1 MRKLSITLLLI
12 ALSFITMEANILS
25 THKSKILVFKGWS
38 ERQKSVV
45 FIPIE
50 AVLEGHNIE
59 VQFFEKP
66 NEPVTFQVKDKNGN
80 IVFQDMT
87 TPDNLEIYQID
98 VSGFKTGQYELLYIE
113 KDVTLIGEFEIEET
127 STHIKTIHLSCHNAN
142 INPIKIIFMK
152 NISRFLVALCCSA
165 LFLFSCEN
173 EIESEIQSSS
183 EELVTSAETKA
194 LSVDSLEPLK
204 MTDELKALKERM
216 DELKK
221 TKTRAASS
229 NYGQYFSENMWAIR
243 EMPFTLRATSGG
255 YLTASGRGGKVDVD
269 GRRAD
274 IYKQFYV
281 TIPPSIVGV
290 PYLIYSCQSET
301 PLAVGHYTSNPNQKV
316 VLAMTTNSPNEFS
329 ASWDIIPASNNP
341 GGYVIQSESYI
352 GQGSGG
358 WWDVFNYVVEV
369 QGSNL
374 GYSQYSQKAEQEFT
388 ITPNAPF
395 TLKKLEFI
403 NPYSATVIQRENISI
418 QQATTNVSF
427 QEKRDN
433 LKFIKEMK
441 DNSYFEEEKGIAFQ
455 VPASDLEFALPTV
468 TLGEIDLVPN
478 NKVPVDTKYEPGIR
492 RTVLRTLYKEIPVAV
507 KPRTKLT
514 LTYYFKAYDV
524 SVDYVATIEYFNE
537 KDKEIRE
544 AKLPGRW
551 SGRIYVDEIA
561 EPDYE
566 EVNLDTQRSAK
577 GKANIKNVTQSSPLT
592 F

>member
-1 MRKLSITLLLI
+1 
-12 ALSFITMEANILS
+12 
-25 THKSKILVFKGWS
+25 
-38 ERQKSVV
+38 
-45 FIPIE
+45 
-50 AVLEGHNIE
+50 
-59 VQFFEKP
+59 
-66 NEPVTFQVKDKNGN
+66 
-80 IVFQDMT
+80 
-87 TPDNLEIYQID
+87 
-98 VSGFKTGQYELLYIE
+98 
-113 KDVTLIGEFEIEET
+113 
-127 STHIKTIHLSCHNAN
+127 
-142 INPIKIIFMK
+142 
-152 NISRFLVALCCSA
+152 
-165 LFLFSCEN
+165 
-173 EIESEIQSSS
+173 
-183 EELVTSAETKA
+183 
-194 LSVDSLEPLK
+194 
-204 MTDELKALKERM
+204 
-216 DELKK
+216 
-221 TKTRAASS
+221 
-229 NYGQYFSENMWAIR
+229 
-243 EMPFTLRATSGG
+243 
-255 YLTASGRGGKVDVD
+255 
-269 GRRAD
+269 
-274 IYKQFYV
+274 
-281 TIPPSIVGV
+281 
-290 PYLIYSCQSET
+290 
-301 PLAVGHYTSNPNQKV
+301 
-316 VLAMTTNSPNEFS
+316 MTTNSPNEFS

>member
-1 MRKLSITLLLI
+1 
-12 ALSFITMEANILS
+12 
-25 THKSKILVFKGWS
+25 
-38 ERQKSVV
+38 
-45 FIPIE
+45 
-50 AVLEGHNIE
+50 
-59 VQFFEKP
+59 
-66 NEPVTFQVKDKNGN
+66 
-80 IVFQDMT
+80 
-87 TPDNLEIYQID
+87 
-98 VSGFKTGQYELLYIE
+98 
-113 KDVTLIGEFEIEET
+113 
-127 STHIKTIHLSCHNAN
+127 
-142 INPIKIIFMK
+142 MK
-152 NISRFLVALCCSA
+152 NISRFLVVLCCSA
-165 LFLFSCEN
+165 LFLSSCDN
-173 EIESEIQSSS
+173 EIESEIQSSA
-183 EELVTSAETKA
+183 EELVASAETKA

-221 TKTRAASS
+221 AKTRAISN

-243 EMPFTLRATSGG
+243 ELPISFMIDGGFLSGVNKGTSVSFYHPRTGNPSISEKF
-255 YLTASGRGGKVDVD
+255 YIKVP
-269 GRRAD
+269 A
-274 IYKQFYV
+274 
-281 TIPPSIVGV
+281 SIVGI
-290 PYLIYSCQSET
+290 PYLIYSKVTDT
-301 PLAVGHYTSNPNQKV
+301 PLAVGHYASNPDHKV
-316 VLAMTTNSPNEFS
+316 VLIMNTDSPGEPS
-329 ASWDIIPASNNP
+329 ASWNIIPATNMP
-341 GGYVIQSESYI
+341 GKYVIQSESYI

-358 WWDVFNYVVEV
+358 WWDVFNYAVEA
-369 QGSNL
+369 QGTIV

-388 ITPNAPF
+388 ITPDAPF

-403 NPYSATVIQRENISI
+403 NPYSATVVQRENVSI

-433 LKFIKEMK
+433 LKFTKEMK
-441 DNSYFEEEKGIAFQ
+441 DYSSFEEEKGIAFQ

-492 RTVLRTLYKEIPVAV
+492 KTVLKTLYKEIPVAV

-566 EVNLDTQRSAK
+566 EVNLDTQRSIK

>member
-1 MRKLSITLLLI
+1 
-12 ALSFITMEANILS
+12 
-25 THKSKILVFKGWS
+25 
-38 ERQKSVV
+38 
-45 FIPIE
+45 
-50 AVLEGHNIE
+50 
-59 VQFFEKP
+59 
-66 NEPVTFQVKDKNGN
+66 
-80 IVFQDMT
+80 
-87 TPDNLEIYQID
+87 
-98 VSGFKTGQYELLYIE
+98 
-113 KDVTLIGEFEIEET
+113 
-127 STHIKTIHLSCHNAN
+127 
-142 INPIKIIFMK
+142 MK
-152 NISRFLVALCCSA
+152 NISKFLVALCCSA

-173 EIESEIQSSS
+173 EIESEIQSSA

-229 NYGQYFSENMWAIR
+229 NYDQYFSENMWAIR
-243 EMPFTLRATSGG
+243 ELPFTLKINNNRG
-255 YLTASGRGGKVDVD
+255 YLSGEGSRGGGKIVYTDLPR
-269 GRRAD
+269 GQQPGPSQ
-274 IYKQFYV
+274 KFYV
-281 TIPPSIVGV
+281 KIPSSIVGI
-290 PYLIYSCQSET
+290 PYLIYSKATDT

-316 VLAMTTNSPNEFS
+316 VLIMTTNSPNEPS

-352 GQGSGG
+352 GQGSDG

-369 QGSNL
+369 QGSNV

-388 ITPNAPF
+388 ITPDAPF

-403 NPYSATVIQRENISI
+403 NPYSATVVQRENISI

>member
-1 MRKLSITLLLI
+1 
-12 ALSFITMEANILS
+12 
-25 THKSKILVFKGWS
+25 
-38 ERQKSVV
+38 
-45 FIPIE
+45 
-50 AVLEGHNIE
+50 
-59 VQFFEKP
+59 
-66 NEPVTFQVKDKNGN
+66 
-80 IVFQDMT
+80 
-87 TPDNLEIYQID
+87 
-98 VSGFKTGQYELLYIE
+98 
-113 KDVTLIGEFEIEET
+113 
-127 STHIKTIHLSCHNAN
+127 
-142 INPIKIIFMK
+142 MK

-455 VPASDLEFALPTV
+455 VPASDLAFALPTV